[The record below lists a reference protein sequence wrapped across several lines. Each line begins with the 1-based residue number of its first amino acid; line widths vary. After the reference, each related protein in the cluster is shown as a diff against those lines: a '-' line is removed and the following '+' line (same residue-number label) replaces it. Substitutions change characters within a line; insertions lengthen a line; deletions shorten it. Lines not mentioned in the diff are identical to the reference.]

1 MAKKLRKKDLIKI
14 QNNDLVIDYHL
25 QGFTA
30 VEIAEQLSISESE
43 VLSYINQEVEKAVTN
58 QIVEKKKARQVELM
72 RIDSMMAHLS
82 SQFELAEDIESVSG
96 GMARNG
102 IKDTCA
108 IVDRVAKLI
117 DLKAKLLNLYEHEN
131 ELGKENQNR
140 LLAINYKEVSD
151 DELKQ
156 LYADTFNNINS

>member
-14 QNNDLVIDYHL
+14 QLNDLVIDYHL
-25 QGFTA
+25 QGYTA
-30 VEIAEQLSISESE
+30 IEIAEQLSISEGE
-43 VLSYINQEVEKAVTN
+43 VLSYINEKVDKAVKN

-82 SQFELAEDIESVSG
+82 SQFELAEDIESANGSL
-96 GMARNG
+96 ARNA

-117 DLKAKLLNLYEHEN
+117 ELKAKLLNLYEHDN

-156 LYADTFNNINS
+156 LYADTFSQTSE